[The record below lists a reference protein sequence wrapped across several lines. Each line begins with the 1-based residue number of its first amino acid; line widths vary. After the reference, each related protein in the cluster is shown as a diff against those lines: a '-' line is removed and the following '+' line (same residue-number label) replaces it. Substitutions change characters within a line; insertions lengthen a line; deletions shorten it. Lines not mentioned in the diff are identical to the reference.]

1 MSIYKVGVVGGGI
14 MGRGIAQTCALNGGL
29 PVVVKELNKELAE
42 QSHLKIQKT
51 LDDLVQRGK
60 SKALIAKDLITVTDD
75 WRDFTDVDL
84 LIEAVVENMEE
95 KQKVFAE
102 AAFWLP
108 INALMVSNT
117 SALPLSKMMQK
128 VASDRHGKF
137 AGLHFFNPPHQLKLV
152 ELVRSEKTSEE
163 TLAELE
169 DFSKNTIGRIV
180 VKVKECPGFLV
191 NRLLA
196 PYLNEAAWLLMETK
210 LTPEEIDNEARS
222 IWPMGPFALT
232 DMLGIDV
239 CAEAAKAMHA
249 GYGERMKPAP
259 LTDKLVELKRFGVK
273 SGAGFYGDPSAVEI
287 VEKHFPFSRQ
297 LALSAE
303 EGFQKMM
310 LAFVNEAFLCL
321 GDGTASADDIEIG
334 CREGL
339 GFSPVLQGPLHWA
352 EKMGLKNIFDE
363 IATLQKLNNPRFI
376 SSSALLTYSTGL
388 KKLEFASDTDEF

>member
-1 MSIYKVGVVGGGI
+1 MSIYKVGIVGGGV
-14 MGRGIAQTCALNGGL
+14 MGRGIAQTCALNGDL

-42 QSHLKIQKT
+42 RSHLKIQKT

-60 SKALIAKDLITVTDD
+60 SKALIAKDLVSVTDD
-75 WRDFTDVDL
+75 WRDFSDVDL

-95 KQKVFAE
+95 KQKVFSE
-102 AAFWLP
+102 VAFWLP

-117 SALPLSKMMQK
+117 SALPLGKMMQK
-128 VASDRHGKF
+128 VNSDRHAKF

-152 ELVRSEKTSEE
+152 ELVHSENTSDE
-163 TLAELE
+163 TMAELE

-196 PYLNEAAWLLMETK
+196 PYLNEAVWLLMETT
-210 LTPEEIDNEARS
+210 LTPHEIDNEAQA
-222 IWPMGPFALT
+222 IWPMGPFTLM

-249 GYGERMKPAP
+249 GYGARMEPSP
-259 LTDKLVELKRFGVK
+259 LTNKLVELKRFGIK
-273 SGAGFYGDPSAVEI
+273 SGAGFYGDPGVVEI
-287 VEKHFPFSRQ
+287 IEKNFPYSRQ
-297 LALSAE
+297 LTLPAQ
-303 EGFQKMM
+303 EGFQRMM

-321 GDGTASADDIEIG
+321 GDGVASADDIETG

-352 EKMGLKNIFDE
+352 EKMGLGKVFDKVL
-363 IATLQKLNNPRFI
+363 TLQKLGNPRFI
-376 SSSALLTYSTGL
+376 PSTALAAHGTGL
-388 KKLEFASDTDEF
+388 KKLEFASDADEF